1 MAIEKVIDVK
11 VDVAQAQK
19 NVEEL
24 NESFELQEKLVNDL
38 EKEIF
43 ELEKALQKT
52 SKTNLAGR
60 KKVNDAI
67 KESKFRLK
75 EEKQGLKDVTKDR
88 KKANEE
94 LKEATKNQKDYSGVI
109 GKLDSLTGGAISG
122 IKNMITAVG
131 GATKGFSALRVA
143 IISTGIGA
151 LVIGIM
157 SLIQAFKSSAA
168 GQSKFKKLMGAIG
181 VITGNLSDILANLG
195 EGIIEVFTNPVESIK
210 KLKDAIVQNI
220 TNRIEALIDTFGFL
234 GSAIKKV
241 FQGDFTGAMEDAKN
255 SASSFIDVQTGV
267 KDTLKKTTEAL
278 SDFIGEQERELKIA
292 GQIADQRAKAG
303 KIERQLL
310 IDRAN
315 ADRTRA
321 ELLEKAVDKEKFSAS
336 ERIAF
341 LKEAGRIEAEITDK
355 EIAVAKIRLKT
366 KQQENSLSKS
376 TKEDLKEEAQ
386 LQANLINLETS
397 KLKKQRRVTSQLVT
411 ARREE
416 QAELDAIAKSEE
428 ARIQKISDFRNNI
441 LKKDEELYATTE
453 EEKLQLQRERAEQDL
468 ENLIGTETEKR
479 EAKLALDEYYDE
491 LELQLENKI
500 LKQQEEES
508 AKAKEQETKDAEALK
523 DARIQYASET
533 LNNLGALAEEGS
545 ALAKGVAVAQATM
558 NTYQGITSAL
568 SATVPFPEPY
578 AQALRIANSIAI
590 GVMGLKNVQKIL
602 QTKPIEK
609 NAPSIERGG
618 AGGGAPA
625 PPSFN
630 LVEGTADNQIA
641 TSLNEQSQQPVKAFV
656 VTSDVTTGQELDRN
670 IIDNSSL

>member
-1 MAIEKVIDVK
+1 MAIEKVIDIK

-24 NESFELQEKLVNDL
+24 NESFELQDKLVNDL
-38 EKEIF
+38 EKEILQ
-43 ELEKALQKT
+43 LEKVLNKT

-67 KESKFRLK
+67 KNTKTRLK

-94 LKEATKNQKDYSGVI
+94 LKEATKNQKDYSGVV

-122 IKNMITAVG
+122 IKNMAKAVG
-131 GATKGFSALRVA
+131 GATKGFNLLKVA
-143 IISTGIGA
+143 IIGTGIGA

-157 SLIQAFKSSAA
+157 AVVQAFKSSEA
-168 GQSKFKKLMGAIG
+168 GQNKFKKLMGLIG
-181 VITGNLSDILANLG
+181 VVVGNLTDILANLG

-210 KLKDAIVQNI
+210 KLKDAIVENI
-220 TNRIEALIDTFGFL
+220 TNRITSLIDTFGFL

-241 FQGDFTGAMEDAKN
+241 FQRDFSGAMEDAKK
-255 SASSFIDVQTGV
+255 AGSSYIDTMTGV
-267 KDTLKKTTEAL
+267 KDTIDKSKDALTGFIDEQKK
-278 SDFIGEQERELKIA
+278 ELKIA
-292 GQIADQRAKAG
+292 GQIADQRAKAD

-341 LKEAGRIEAEITDK
+341 LEEAGRIEAEITDK
-355 EIAVAKIRLKT
+355 EIAVAKIRLQT
-366 KQQENSLSKS
+366 KQQENALSKS
-376 TKEDLKEEAQ
+376 TKEDLQEEAQ
-386 LQANLINLETS
+386 LKANLINLETS
-397 KLKKQRRVTSQLVT
+397 KLNKQKRVTTQLTT

-416 QAELDAIAKSEE
+416 QAELDADVKKEE
-428 ARIQKISDFRNNI
+428 DRIQKISDFRNNI

-500 LKQQEEES
+500 AGEK
-508 AKAKEQETKDAEALK
+508 KAEDDKDKEQEKQDAQDVQ
-523 DARIQYASET
+523 DAKIGIANAG
-533 LNNLGALAEEGS
+533 LNVLGAIAEEGS
-545 ALAKGVAVAQATM
+545 ALSKGVAVAQATM
-558 NTYQGITSAL
+558 NTYQGITAAL
-568 SATVPFPEPY
+568 SATSTVPDPLG
-578 AQALRIANSIAI
+578 QALKVANAI
-590 GVMGLKNVQKIL
+590 SVGVMGLMNVKKIL
-602 QTKPIEK
+602 ATKPVEK
-609 NAPSIERGG
+609 TAPNISLG

-630 LVEGTADNQIA
+630 LVEGSADNQIA
-641 TSLNEQSQQPVKAFV
+641 NSLNDQNQQPIKTFV
-656 VTSDVTTGQELDRN
+656 VTSDVTSGQEMDRN
-670 IIDNSSL
+670 IIENSSL

>member
-1 MAIEKVIDVK
+1 MAIEKIIDIK
-11 VDVAQAQK
+11 VDVAQAEK

-24 NESFELQEKLVNDL
+24 NKSFELQEKLVNDL

-43 ELEKALQKT
+43 EYEKILNKT

-94 LKEATKNQKDYSGVI
+94 LKEATKNQKDYSGVV

-122 IKNMITAVG
+122 IKNMIKAVS
-131 GATKGFSALRVA
+131 GATKGFNLLKVA
-143 IISTGIGA
+143 IIGTGIGA

-157 SLIQAFKSSAA
+157 AVVKAFKSSEE
-168 GQSKFKKLMGAIG
+168 GQNKFRKLMGLIG
-181 VITGNLSDILANLG
+181 VVVGNLGDMLSNLG
-195 EGIIEVFTNPVESIK
+195 EGIIEVFTNPKQALIDFKDLLVE
-210 KLKDAIVQNI
+210 NI
-220 TNRIEALIDTFGFL
+220 TNRFNAIIDTVGFL
-234 GSAIKKV
+234 GDAFKKV
-241 FQGDFTGAMEDAKN
+241 FEGDFGGAMDSAKK
-255 SASSFIDVQTGV
+255 AGSSYIDIFTGV
-267 KDTLKKTTEAL
+267 ENTLGKTTDAL
-278 SDFIGEQERELKIA
+278 SDFIDEQERELKIA
-292 GQIADQRAKAG
+292 GQIADQRAKAD

-341 LKEAGRIEAEITDK
+341 LEEAGRLEAEITDK
-355 EIAVAKIRLKT
+355 EIAVAKIRLQT
-366 KQQENSLSKS
+366 KQQENALSKS
-376 TKEDLKEEAQ
+376 TKEDLQEEAQ
-386 LQANLINLETS
+386 LKANLINLETS
-397 KLKKQRRVTSQLVT
+397 KLNKQKRVTTQLVT

-416 QAELDAIAKSEE
+416 QADKDADTKADKD
-428 ARIQKISDFRNNI
+428 RIQKISDFRNNV

-453 EEKLQLQRERAEQDL
+453 EEKLELQRERAEQDL

-500 LKQQEEES
+500 LKQQKEES
-508 AKAKEQETKDAEALK
+508 AKTKEKETKDAEALK

-533 LNNLGALAEEGS
+533 LGNLGALAEEGS

-609 NAPSIERGG
+609 QAPSIDRGG
-618 AGGGAPA
+618 GGGAPA

-630 LVEGTADNQIA
+630 LVEGSADNQIA
-641 TSLNEQSQQPVKAFV
+641 NSLNDQSKQPVKAFV
-656 VTSDVTTGQELDRN
+656 VTSDVTSGQEMDRN
-670 IIDNSSL
+670 IIENSSL

>member
-1 MAIEKVIDVK
+1 MAIEKVIDIK
-11 VDVAQAQK
+11 VDVAQAEK

-24 NESFELQEKLVNDL
+24 NKSFELQEKLVNDL

-43 ELEKALQKT
+43 EYEKILNKT

-94 LKEATKNQKDYSGVI
+94 LKEATKNQKDYSGVV

-122 IKNMITAVG
+122 IKNMAKAVG
-131 GATKGFSALRVA
+131 GATKGFNLLKVA
-143 IISTGIGA
+143 IIGTGIGA

-157 SLIQAFKSSAA
+157 AVVKAFKSSEA
-168 GQSKFKKLMGAIG
+168 GQNKFRKLMGLIG
-181 VITGNLSDILANLG
+181 VVVGNLTDILANLG

-210 KLKDAIVQNI
+210 KLKDAIVENI
-220 TNRIEALIDTFGFL
+220 TNRITSLIDTFGFL

-241 FQGDFTGAMEDAKN
+241 FQRDFSGAMEDAKK
-255 SASSFIDVQTGV
+255 AGSSYIDTMTGV
-267 KDTLKKTTEAL
+267 KDTIDKSKDALTGFIDEQKK
-278 SDFIGEQERELKIA
+278 ELKIA
-292 GQIADQRAKAG
+292 GQIADQRAKAD

-341 LKEAGRIEAEITDK
+341 LEEAGRLEAEITDK
-355 EIAVAKIRLKT
+355 EIAVAKIRLQT
-366 KQQENSLSKS
+366 KQQENALSKS
-376 TKEDLKEEAQ
+376 TKEDLQEEAQ
-386 LQANLINLETS
+386 LKANLINLETS
-397 KLKKQRRVTSQLVT
+397 KLNKQKRVTTQLTT

-416 QAELDAIAKSEE
+416 QAEKDAEAKKEE
-428 ARIQKISDFRNNI
+428 DRIQKISDFRNNV

-453 EEKLQLQRERAEQDL
+453 EEKLALQRERAEQDL

-491 LELQLENKI
+491 LELQLQNKI
-500 LKQQEEES
+500 AGEKTEQD
-508 AKAKEQETKDAEALK
+508 KKDKEQEKQDAQSVQ
-523 DARIQYASET
+523 DAKIGIANAG
-533 LNNLGALAEEGS
+533 LNVLGAIAEEGS
-545 ALAKGVAVAQATM
+545 ALSKGVAVAQATM
-558 NTYQGITSAL
+558 NTYQGITAAL
-568 SATVPFPEPY
+568 SATSTVPDPLG
-578 AQALRIANSIAI
+578 QALKVANAVSV
-590 GVMGLKNVQKIL
+590 GVMGLMNVKKIL
-602 QTKPIEK
+602 ATKPVEK
-609 NAPSIERGG
+609 TAPNISLG

-630 LVEGTADNQIA
+630 LVEGSADNQIA
-641 TSLNEQSQQPVKAFV
+641 NSLNDQNQQPVKAFV
-656 VTSDVTTGQELDRN
+656 VTSDVTSGQEMDRN
-670 IIDNSSL
+670 IIENSSL

>member
-1 MAIEKVIDVK
+1 MAIEKVIDIK
-11 VDVAQAQK
+11 VDVAQAEK

-24 NESFELQEKLVNDL
+24 NKSFELQEKLVNDL

-43 ELEKALQKT
+43 EYEKILNKT

-75 EEKQGLKDVTKDR
+75 EEKQGLKEVTKDR

-94 LKEATKNQKDYSGVI
+94 LKEATKNQKDYSGVV

-122 IKNMITAVG
+122 IKNMIKAVS
-131 GATKGFSALRVA
+131 GATKGFNLLKVA
-143 IISTGIGA
+143 IIGTGIGA

-157 SLIQAFKSSAA
+157 AVVQAFKSSEA
-168 GQSKFKKLMGAIG
+168 GQNKFKKLMGLIG
-181 VITGNLSDILANLG
+181 VVVGNLTDILANLG

-210 KLKDAIVQNI
+210 KLKDAIVENI

-255 SASSFIDVQTGV
+255 SASSFIDVHTGV
-267 KDTLKKTTEAL
+267 KNTIDKSKDALAGFIEEQKK
-278 SDFIGEQERELKIA
+278 ELKIA
-292 GQIADQRAKAG
+292 SQIADQRAKAD

-321 ELLEKAVDKEKFSAS
+321 ELLEKAVDKEKFSAK

-341 LKEAGRIEAEITDK
+341 LEEAGRIEAEITDK
-355 EIAVAKIRLKT
+355 EIAVAKIRLQT
-366 KQQENSLSKS
+366 KQQENALSKS
-376 TKEDLKEEAQ
+376 TKEDLQEEAQ
-386 LQANLINLETS
+386 LKADLINLETS
-397 KLKKQRRVTSQLVT
+397 KLNKQKRVTTQLTT

-416 QAELDAIAKSEE
+416 QADKDADVKKEE
-428 ARIQKISDFRNNI
+428 DRLQKISDFRNNI

-468 ENLIGTETEKR
+468 ENLIGTETEKE
-479 EAKLALDEYYDE
+479 EAKLALKEYYDE
-491 LELQLENKI
+491 LELQLENKT
-500 LKQQEEES
+500 LKKQEEES
-508 AKAKEQETKDAEALK
+508 KKTKEQETKDAESLK

-533 LNNLGALAEEGS
+533 LGNLGALAEEGS

-558 NTYQGITSAL
+558 NTYEGITSAL
-568 SATVPFPEPY
+568 SAKVPFPEPF
-578 AQALRIANSIAI
+578 AQALRVANSIAI

-609 NAPSIERGG
+609 QAPSIDRGG
-618 AGGGAPA
+618 GGGAPA

-630 LVEGTADNQIA
+630 LVEGSADNQIA
-641 TSLNEQSQQPVKAFV
+641 NSLNDQSQQPVKAFV
-656 VTSDVTTGQELDRN
+656 VTSDVTSGQEMDRN
-670 IIDNSSL
+670 IIENSSL

>member
-1 MAIEKVIDVK
+1 MAIEKVIDIK
-11 VDVAQAQK
+11 VDVAQAEK

-24 NESFELQEKLVNDL
+24 NKSFELQEKLVNDL

-43 ELEKALQKT
+43 EYEKILNKT

-94 LKEATKNQKDYSGVI
+94 LKEATKNQKDYSGVV

-122 IKNMITAVG
+122 IKNMIKAVS
-131 GATKGFSALRVA
+131 GATKGFNLLKVA
-143 IISTGIGA
+143 IIGTGIGA

-157 SLIQAFKSSAA
+157 AVVKAFKSSEA
-168 GQSKFKKLMGAIG
+168 GQNKFRKLMGLIG
-181 VITGNLSDILANLG
+181 VVVGNLTDILANLG

-210 KLKDAIVQNI
+210 KLKDAIVENI
-220 TNRIEALIDTFGFL
+220 TNRITSLIDTFGFL

-241 FQGDFTGAMEDAKN
+241 FQRDFSGAMEDAKK
-255 SASSFIDVQTGV
+255 AGSSYIDTMTGV
-267 KDTLKKTTEAL
+267 KDTIDKSKDALTGFIDEQKK
-278 SDFIGEQERELKIA
+278 ELKIA
-292 GQIADQRAKAG
+292 GQIADQRAKAD

-341 LKEAGRIEAEITDK
+341 LEEAGRLEAEITDK
-355 EIAVAKIRLKT
+355 EIAVAKIRLQT
-366 KQQENSLSKS
+366 KQQENALSKS
-376 TKEDLKEEAQ
+376 TKEDLQEEAQ
-386 LQANLINLETS
+386 LKANLINLETS
-397 KLKKQRRVTSQLVT
+397 KLNKQKRVTTQLTT

-416 QAELDAIAKSEE
+416 QAEKDAEAKKEE
-428 ARIQKISDFRNNI
+428 DRIQKISDFRNNV

-453 EEKLQLQRERAEQDL
+453 EEKLALQRERAEQDL

-491 LELQLENKI
+491 LELQLQNKI
-500 LKQQEEES
+500 AGEKTEQD
-508 AKAKEQETKDAEALK
+508 KKDKEQEKQDAQSVQ
-523 DARIQYASET
+523 DAKIGIANAG
-533 LNNLGALAEEGS
+533 LNVLGAIAEEGS
-545 ALAKGVAVAQATM
+545 ALSKGVAVAQATM
-558 NTYQGITSAL
+558 NTYQGITAAL
-568 SATVPFPEPY
+568 SATSTVPDPLG
-578 AQALRIANSIAI
+578 QALKVANAVSV
-590 GVMGLKNVQKIL
+590 GVMGLMNVKKIL
-602 QTKPIEK
+602 ATKPVEK
-609 NAPSIERGG
+609 TAPNISLG

-630 LVEGTADNQIA
+630 LVEGSADNQIA
-641 TSLNEQSQQPVKAFV
+641 NSLNDQNQQPVKAFV
-656 VTSDVTTGQELDRN
+656 VTSDVTSGQEMDRN
-670 IIDNSSL
+670 IIENSSL

>member
-1 MAIEKVIDVK
+1 MAIEKVIDIK
-11 VDVAQAQK
+11 VDVAQAEK

-24 NESFELQEKLVNDL
+24 NKSFELQEKLVNDL

-43 ELEKALQKT
+43 EYEKILNKT

-94 LKEATKNQKDYSGVI
+94 LKEATKNQKDYSGVV

-122 IKNMITAVG
+122 IKNMAKAVG
-131 GATKGFSALRVA
+131 GATKGFNLLKVA
-143 IISTGIGA
+143 IIGTGIGA

-157 SLIQAFKSSAA
+157 AVVKAFKSSEA
-168 GQSKFKKLMGAIG
+168 GQNKFRKLMGLIG
-181 VITGNLSDILANLG
+181 VVVGNLTDILANLG

-210 KLKDAIVQNI
+210 KLKDAIVENI
-220 TNRIEALIDTFGFL
+220 TNRITSLIDTFGFL

-241 FQGDFTGAMEDAKN
+241 FQRDFSGAMEDAKK
-255 SASSFIDVQTGV
+255 AGSSYIDTMTGV
-267 KDTLKKTTEAL
+267 KDTIDKSKDALTGFIDEQKK
-278 SDFIGEQERELKIA
+278 ELKIA
-292 GQIADQRAKAG
+292 GQIADQRAKAD

-341 LKEAGRIEAEITDK
+341 LEEAGRLEAEITDK
-355 EIAVAKIRLKT
+355 EIAVAKIRLQT
-366 KQQENSLSKS
+366 KQQENALSKS
-376 TKEDLKEEAQ
+376 TKEDLQEEAQ
-386 LQANLINLETS
+386 LKANLINLETS
-397 KLKKQRRVTSQLVT
+397 KLNKQKRVTTQLTT

-416 QAELDAIAKSEE
+416 QAEKDAEAKKEE
-428 ARIQKISDFRNNI
+428 DRIQKISDFRNNV

-453 EEKLQLQRERAEQDL
+453 EEKLELQRERAEQDL

-491 LELQLENKI
+491 LELQLQNKI
-500 LKQQEEES
+500 AGEKTEQD
-508 AKAKEQETKDAEALK
+508 KKDKEQEKQDAQSVQ
-523 DARIQYASET
+523 DAKIGIANAG
-533 LNNLGALAEEGS
+533 LNVLGAIAEEGS
-545 ALAKGVAVAQATM
+545 ALSKGVAVAQATM
-558 NTYQGITSAL
+558 NTYQGITAAL
-568 SATVPFPEPY
+568 SATSTVPDPLG
-578 AQALRIANSIAI
+578 QALKVANAVSV
-590 GVMGLKNVQKIL
+590 GVMGLMNVKKIL
-602 QTKPIEK
+602 ATKPVEK
-609 NAPSIERGG
+609 TAPNISLG

-630 LVEGTADNQIA
+630 LVEGSADNQIA
-641 TSLNEQSQQPVKAFV
+641 NSLNDQNQQPVKAFV
-656 VTSDVTTGQELDRN
+656 VTSDVTSGQEMDRN
-670 IIDNSSL
+670 IIENSSL

>member
-1 MAIEKVIDVK
+1 MAIEKVIDIK
-11 VDVAQAQK
+11 VDVAQAEK

-24 NESFELQEKLVNDL
+24 NKSFELQEKLVNDL

-43 ELEKALQKT
+43 EYEKILNKT

-94 LKEATKNQKDYSGVI
+94 LKEATKNQKDYSGVV

-122 IKNMITAVG
+122 IKNMIKAVS
-131 GATKGFSALRVA
+131 GATKGFNLLKVA
-143 IISTGIGA
+143 IIGTGIGA

-157 SLIQAFKSSAA
+157 AVVKAFKSSEE
-168 GQSKFKKLMGAIG
+168 GQNKFRKLMGLIG
-181 VITGNLSDILANLG
+181 VVVGNLGDMLSNLG
-195 EGIIEVFTNPVESIK
+195 EGIIEVFTNPKQALIDFKDLLVE
-210 KLKDAIVQNI
+210 NI
-220 TNRIEALIDTFGFL
+220 TNRFNAIIDTVGFL
-234 GSAIKKV
+234 GDAFKKV
-241 FQGDFTGAMEDAKN
+241 FEGDFGGAMDSAKK
-255 SASSFIDVQTGV
+255 AGSSYIDIFTGV
-267 KDTLKKTTEAL
+267 ENTLGKTTDAL
-278 SDFIGEQERELKIA
+278 SDFIDEQERELKIA
-292 GQIADQRAKAG
+292 GQIADQRAKAD

-341 LKEAGRIEAEITDK
+341 LEEAGRIEAEITDK
-355 EIAVAKIRLKT
+355 EIAVAKIRLQT
-366 KQQENSLSKS
+366 KQQENALSKS
-376 TKEDLKEEAQ
+376 TKEDLQEEAQ
-386 LQANLINLETS
+386 LKANLINLETS
-397 KLKKQRRVTSQLVT
+397 KLNKQKRVTTQLTT

-416 QAELDAIAKSEE
+416 QADKDADVKKEE
-428 ARIQKISDFRNNI
+428 DRLQKISDFRNNV

-491 LELQLENKI
+491 LELQLQNKI
-500 LKQQEEES
+500 AGEKTEQD
-508 AKAKEQETKDAEALK
+508 KKDKEQEKQDAQSVQ
-523 DARIQYASET
+523 DAKIGIANAG
-533 LNNLGALAEEGS
+533 LNVLGAIAEEGS
-545 ALAKGVAVAQATM
+545 ALSKGVAVAQATM
-558 NTYQGITSAL
+558 NTYQGITAAL
-568 SATVPFPEPY
+568 SATSTVPDPLG
-578 AQALRIANSIAI
+578 QALKVANAVSV
-590 GVMGLKNVQKIL
+590 GVMGLMNVKKIL
-602 QTKPIEK
+602 ATKPVEK
-609 NAPSIERGG
+609 TAPNISLG

-630 LVEGTADNQIA
+630 LVEGSADNQIA
-641 TSLNEQSQQPVKAFV
+641 NSLNDQNQQPVKAFV
-656 VTSDVTTGQELDRN
+656 VTSDVTSGQEMDRN
-670 IIDNSSL
+670 IIENSSL

>member
-1 MAIEKVIDVK
+1 MAIEKVIDIK
-11 VDVAQAQK
+11 VDVAQAEK

-24 NESFELQEKLVNDL
+24 NKSFELQEKLVNDL

-43 ELEKALQKT
+43 EYEKILNKT

-94 LKEATKNQKDYSGVI
+94 LKEATKNQKDYSGVV

-122 IKNMITAVG
+122 IKNMIKAVS
-131 GATKGFSALRVA
+131 GATKGFNLLKVA
-143 IISTGIGA
+143 IIGTGIGA

-157 SLIQAFKSSAA
+157 AVVKAFKSSEE
-168 GQSKFKKLMGAIG
+168 GQNKFRKLMGLIG
-181 VITGNLSDILANLG
+181 VVVGNLGDMLSNLG
-195 EGIIEVFTNPVESIK
+195 EGIIEVFTNPKQALIDFKDLLVE
-210 KLKDAIVQNI
+210 NI
-220 TNRIEALIDTFGFL
+220 TNRFNAIIDTVGFL
-234 GSAIKKV
+234 GDAFKKV
-241 FQGDFTGAMEDAKN
+241 FEGDFGGAMDSAKK
-255 SASSFIDVQTGV
+255 AGSSYIDIFTGV
-267 KDTLKKTTEAL
+267 ENTLGKTTDAL
-278 SDFIGEQERELKIA
+278 SDFIDEQERELKVA
-292 GQIADQRAKAG
+292 GQIADQRAKAD

-341 LKEAGRIEAEITDK
+341 LEEAGRIEAEITDK
-355 EIAVAKIRLKT
+355 EIAVAKIRLQT
-366 KQQENSLSKS
+366 KQQENALSKS
-376 TKEDLKEEAQ
+376 TKEDLQEEAQ
-386 LQANLINLETS
+386 LKANLINLETS
-397 KLKKQRRVTSQLVT
+397 KLNKQKRVTTQLTT

-416 QAELDAIAKSEE
+416 QADKDADVKKEE
-428 ARIQKISDFRNNI
+428 DRLQKISDFRNNV

-491 LELQLENKI
+491 LELQLQNKI
-500 LKQQEEES
+500 AGEKTEQD
-508 AKAKEQETKDAEALK
+508 KKDKEQEKQDAQSVQ
-523 DARIQYASET
+523 DAKIGIANAG
-533 LNNLGALAEEGS
+533 LNVLGAIAEEGS
-545 ALAKGVAVAQATM
+545 ALSKGVAVAQATM

-609 NAPSIERGG
+609 QAPSIDRGG
-618 AGGGAPA
+618 GGGAPA

-630 LVEGTADNQIA
+630 LVEGSADNQIA
-641 TSLNEQSQQPVKAFV
+641 NSLNDQNQQPVKAFV
-656 VTSDVTTGQELDRN
+656 VTSDVTSGQEMDRN
-670 IIDNSSL
+670 IIENSSL

>member
-1 MAIEKVIDVK
+1 MAIEKVIDIK
-11 VDVAQAQK
+11 VDVAQAEK

-24 NESFELQEKLVNDL
+24 NKSFELQEKLVNNL

-43 ELEKALQKT
+43 EYEKILNKT

-94 LKEATKNQKDYSGVI
+94 LKEATKNQKDYSGVV

-122 IKNMITAVG
+122 IKNMIKAVS
-131 GATKGFSALRVA
+131 GATKGFNALKIA
-143 IISTGIGA
+143 IIGTGIGA

-157 SLIQAFKSSAA
+157 AVVNAFKSSEE
-168 GQSKFKKLMGAIG
+168 GQNKFRKLMGLIG
-181 VITGNLSDILANLG
+181 VVVGNLGDMLSNLG
-195 EGIIEVFTNPVESIK
+195 EGIIEVFTNPKQALIDFKDLLVE
-210 KLKDAIVQNI
+210 NI
-220 TNRIEALIDTFGFL
+220 TNRFNAIIDTVGFL
-234 GSAIKKV
+234 GDAFKKV
-241 FQGDFTGAMEDAKN
+241 FEGDFGGAMDSAKK
-255 SASSFIDVQTGV
+255 AGSSYIDIFTGV
-267 KDTLKKTTEAL
+267 ENTLGKTTDAL
-278 SDFIGEQERELKIA
+278 SDFIDEQERELKVA
-292 GQIADQRAKAG
+292 GQIADQRAKAD

-341 LKEAGRIEAEITDK
+341 LEEAGRLEAEITDK
-355 EIAVAKIRLKT
+355 EIAVAKIRLQT
-366 KQQENSLSKS
+366 KQQENALSKS
-376 TKEDLKEEAQ
+376 TKEDLQEEAQ
-386 LQANLINLETS
+386 LKANLINLETS
-397 KLKKQRRVTSQLVT
+397 KLNKQKRVTTQLIT
-411 ARREE
+411 ARKEE
-416 QAELDAIAKSEE
+416 QADKDADVKKEE
-428 ARIQKISDFRNNI
+428 DRIQKISDFRNNI

-500 LKQQEEES
+500 LKQQKEES
-508 AKAKEQETKDAEALK
+508 AKTKEQETKDAEALK

-533 LNNLGALAEEGS
+533 LGNLGALAEEGS

-609 NAPSIERGG
+609 QAPSIDRGG
-618 AGGGAPA
+618 GGGAPA

-630 LVEGTADNQIA
+630 LVEGSADNQIA
-641 TSLNEQSQQPVKAFV
+641 NSLNDQSKQPVKAFV
-656 VTSDVTTGQELDRN
+656 VTSDVTSGQEMDRN
-670 IIDNSSL
+670 IIENSSL

>member
-1 MAIEKVIDVK
+1 MAIEKVIDIK
-11 VDVAQAQK
+11 VDVAQAEK

-24 NESFELQEKLVNDL
+24 NKSFELQEKLVNDL

-43 ELEKALQKT
+43 EYEKILNKT

-94 LKEATKNQKDYSGVI
+94 LKEATKNQKDYSGVV

-122 IKNMITAVG
+122 IKNMIKAVS
-131 GATKGFSALRVA
+131 GATKGFNLLKVA
-143 IISTGIGA
+143 IIGTGIGA

-157 SLIQAFKSSAA
+157 AVVQAFKSSEA
-168 GQSKFKKLMGAIG
+168 GQNKFRKLMGLIG
-181 VITGNLSDILANLG
+181 VVVGNLTDILANLG

-210 KLKDAIVQNI
+210 KLKDAIVENI
-220 TNRIEALIDTFGFL
+220 TNRITSLIDTFGFL

-241 FQGDFTGAMEDAKN
+241 FQRDFSGAMEDAKK
-255 SASSFIDVQTGV
+255 AGSSYIDTMTGV
-267 KDTLKKTTEAL
+267 KDTIDKSKDALTGFIDEQKK
-278 SDFIGEQERELKIA
+278 ELKIA
-292 GQIADQRAKAG
+292 GQIADQRAKAD

-341 LKEAGRIEAEITDK
+341 LEEAGRLEAEITDK
-355 EIAVAKIRLKT
+355 EIAVAKIRLQT
-366 KQQENSLSKS
+366 KQQENALSKS
-376 TKEDLKEEAQ
+376 TKEDLQEEAQ
-386 LQANLINLETS
+386 LKANLINLETS
-397 KLKKQRRVTSQLVT
+397 KLNKQKRVTTQLTT

-416 QAELDAIAKSEE
+416 QAEKDAEAKKEE
-428 ARIQKISDFRNNI
+428 DRIQKISDFRNNV

-453 EEKLQLQRERAEQDL
+453 EEKLELQRERAEQDL

-500 LKQQEEES
+500 LKQQKEES
-508 AKAKEQETKDAEALK
+508 AKTKEQETKDAEALK

-533 LNNLGALAEEGS
+533 LGNLGALAEEGS

-609 NAPSIERGG
+609 QAPSIDRGG
-618 AGGGAPA
+618 GGGAPA

-630 LVEGTADNQIA
+630 LVEGSADNQIA
-641 TSLNEQSQQPVKAFV
+641 NSLNDQSKQPVKAFV
-656 VTSDVTTGQELDRN
+656 VTSDVTSGQEMDRN
-670 IIDNSSL
+670 IIENSSL

>member
-1 MAIEKVIDVK
+1 MAIEKVIDIK
-11 VDVAQAQK
+11 VDVAQAEK

-24 NESFELQEKLVNDL
+24 NKSFELQEKLVNDL

-43 ELEKALQKT
+43 EYEKILNKT

-75 EEKQGLKDVTKDR
+75 EEKQGLKEVTKDR

-94 LKEATKNQKDYSGVI
+94 LKEATKNQKDYSGVV

-122 IKNMITAVG
+122 IKNMIKAVG
-131 GATKGFSALRVA
+131 GATKGFNLLKVA
-143 IISTGIGA
+143 IIGTGIGA

-157 SLIQAFKSSAA
+157 AVVKAFKSSEE
-168 GQSKFKKLMGAIG
+168 GQNKFRKLMGLIG
-181 VITGNLSDILANLG
+181 VVVGNLGDMLSNLG
-195 EGIIEVFTNPVESIK
+195 EGIIEVFTNPKQALIDFKDLLVE
-210 KLKDAIVQNI
+210 NI
-220 TNRIEALIDTFGFL
+220 TNRFNAIIDTVGFL
-234 GSAIKKV
+234 GEAFKKV
-241 FQGDFTGAMEDAKN
+241 FEGDFGGAMDSAKK
-255 SASSFIDVQTGV
+255 AGSSYIDIFTGV
-267 KDTLKKTTEAL
+267 ENTLGKTTDAL
-278 SDFIGEQERELKIA
+278 SDFIDEQERELKIA
-292 GQIADQRAKAG
+292 GQIADQRAKAD

-341 LKEAGRIEAEITDK
+341 LEEAGRIEAEITDK
-355 EIAVAKIRLKT
+355 EIAVAKIRLQT
-366 KQQENSLSKS
+366 KQQENALSKS
-376 TKEDLKEEAQ
+376 TKEDLEEEAQ

-397 KLKKQRRVTSQLVT
+397 KLNKQKRVTTQLTT

-416 QAELDAIAKSEE
+416 QAEKDAEAKKDED
-428 ARIQKISDFRNNI
+428 RIQKISDFRNNI
-441 LKKDEELYATTE
+441 LKKDEELFATTE

-491 LELQLENKI
+491 LELQLQNKI
-500 LKQQEEES
+500 AGEKTEQD
-508 AKAKEQETKDAEALK
+508 KKDKEQEKQDAQSVQ
-523 DARIQYASET
+523 DAKIGIANAG
-533 LNNLGALAEEGS
+533 LNVLGAIAEEGS
-545 ALAKGVAVAQATM
+545 ALSKGVAVAQATM
-558 NTYQGITSAL
+558 NTYQGITAAL
-568 SATVPFPEPY
+568 SATSTVPDPLG
-578 AQALRIANSIAI
+578 QALKVANAVSV
-590 GVMGLKNVQKIL
+590 GVMGLMNVKKIL
-602 QTKPIEK
+602 ATKPVEK
-609 NAPSIERGG
+609 TAPNISLG

-630 LVEGTADNQIA
+630 LVEGSADNQIA
-641 TSLNEQSQQPVKAFV
+641 NSLNDQNQQPVKAFV
-656 VTSDVTTGQELDRN
+656 VTSDVTSGQEMDRN
-670 IIDNSSL
+670 IIENSSL

>member
-1 MAIEKVIDVK
+1 MAIEKVIDIK
-11 VDVAQAQK
+11 VDVAQAEK

-24 NESFELQEKLVNDL
+24 NKSFELQEKLVNDL

-43 ELEKALQKT
+43 EYEKILNKT

-94 LKEATKNQKDYSGVI
+94 LKEATKNQKDYSGVV

-122 IKNMITAVG
+122 IKNMIKAVG
-131 GATKGFSALRVA
+131 GATKGFNALKIA
-143 IISTGIGA
+143 IIGTGIGA

-157 SLIQAFKSSAA
+157 AVVQAFKSSEA
-168 GQSKFKKLMGAIG
+168 GQNKFRKLMGLIG
-181 VITGNLSDILANLG
+181 VVVGNLTDILANLG

-241 FQGDFTGAMEDAKN
+241 FQRDFAGAMEDAKK
-255 SASSFIDVQTGV
+255 AGSSYIDTMTGV
-267 KDTLKKTTEAL
+267 KDTIDKSKDALTGFIDEQKK
-278 SDFIGEQERELKIA
+278 ELKIA
-292 GQIADQRAKAG
+292 GQIADQRAKAD

-341 LKEAGRIEAEITDK
+341 LEEAGRLEAEITDK
-355 EIAVAKIRLKT
+355 EIAVAKIRLQT
-366 KQQENSLSKS
+366 KQQENALSKS
-376 TKEDLKEEAQ
+376 TKEDLQEEAQ
-386 LQANLINLETS
+386 LKANLINLETS
-397 KLKKQRRVTSQLVT
+397 KLNKQKRVTTQLVT

-416 QAELDAIAKSEE
+416 QAELDADVKKEE
-428 ARIQKISDFRNNI
+428 DRIQKISDFRNNV

-479 EAKLALDEYYDE
+479 EAKIALDEYYDE
-491 LELQLENKI
+491 LELQLQNKI

-508 AKAKEQETKDAEALK
+508 TKTKEQETKDAEALK

-533 LNNLGALAEEGS
+533 LGNLGALAEEGS

-609 NAPSIERGG
+609 QAPSIDRGG
-618 AGGGAPA
+618 GGGAPA

-630 LVEGTADNQIA
+630 LVEGSADNQIA
-641 TSLNEQSQQPVKAFV
+641 NSLNDQSKQPVKAFV
-656 VTSDVTTGQELDRN
+656 VTSDVTSGQEMDRN
-670 IIDNSSL
+670 IIENSSL

>member
-24 NESFELQEKLVNDL
+24 NESFKLQDKLVNDL
-38 EKEIF
+38 EKEIL
-43 ELEKALQKT
+43 ELEKVLNKT

-67 KESKFRLK
+67 KESKTRLK

-94 LKEATKNQKDYSGVI
+94 LKEATKNQKDYSGVV

-122 IKNMITAVG
+122 IKNMAKAVG
-131 GATKGFSALRVA
+131 GATKGFNLLKVA
-143 IISTGIGA
+143 IIGTGIGA

-157 SLIQAFKSSAA
+157 AVVKAFKSSEE
-168 GQSKFKKLMGAIG
+168 GQNKFRKLMGLIG
-181 VITGNLSDILANLG
+181 VVVGNLGDMLSNLG
-195 EGIIEVFTNPVESIK
+195 EGIIEVFTNPKQALIDFKDLLVE
-210 KLKDAIVQNI
+210 NI
-220 TNRIEALIDTFGFL
+220 TNRFNAIIDTVGFL
-234 GSAIKKV
+234 GDAFKKV
-241 FQGDFTGAMEDAKN
+241 FEGDFGGAMDSAKK
-255 SASSFIDVQTGV
+255 AGSSYIDIFTGV
-267 KDTLKKTTEAL
+267 ENTLGKTTEAL
-278 SDFIGEQERELKIA
+278 SDFIDEQERELKIA
-292 GQIADQRAKAG
+292 GQIADQRAKAD

-341 LKEAGRIEAEITDK
+341 LEEAGRLEAEITDK
-355 EIAVAKIRLKT
+355 EIAVAKIRLQT
-366 KQQENSLSKS
+366 KQQENALSKS
-376 TKEDLKEEAQ
+376 TKEDLQEEAQ
-386 LQANLINLETS
+386 LKANLINLETS
-397 KLKKQRRVTSQLVT
+397 KLNKQKRVTTQLVT

-416 QAELDAIAKSEE
+416 QAELDANAKSEE
-428 ARIQKISDFRNNI
+428 ARIQKISDFRNNV

-479 EAKLALDEYYDE
+479 EAKLTLDEYYDE

-500 LKQQEEES
+500 AGEK
-508 AKAKEQETKDAEALK
+508 KAEDDKNKEQEEQDAKDVT
-523 DARIQYASET
+523 DAKIGIANAG
-533 LNNLGALAEEGS
+533 LNVLGAIAEEGS
-545 ALAKGVAVAQATM
+545 ALSKGVAVAQATM
-558 NTYQGITSAL
+558 NTYQGITAAL
-568 SATVPFPEPY
+568 STVSTVPDPLG
-578 AQALRIANSIAI
+578 QALKVANAI
-590 GVMGLKNVQKIL
+590 SVGVMGLMNVKKIL
-602 QTKPIEK
+602 ATKPVEK
-609 NAPSIERGG
+609 TAPNISLG

-625 PPSFN
+625 VPSFN
-630 LVEGTADNQIA
+630 LVEGSADNQIA
-641 TSLNEQSQQPVKAFV
+641 NSLNDQNQQPIKAYV
-656 VTSDVTTGQELDRN
+656 VTSDVTSGQEMDRN
-670 IIDNSSL
+670 IIENSSL

>member
-1 MAIEKVIDVK
+1 MAIEKVIDIK
-11 VDVAQAQK
+11 VDVAQAEK

-24 NESFELQEKLVNDL
+24 NKSFELQEKLVNDL

-43 ELEKALQKT
+43 EYEKILNKT

-94 LKEATKNQKDYSGVI
+94 LKEATKNQKDYSGVV

-122 IKNMITAVG
+122 IKNMIKAVS
-131 GATKGFSALRVA
+131 GATKGFNLLKVA
-143 IISTGIGA
+143 IIGTGIGA

-157 SLIQAFKSSAA
+157 AVVKAFKSSEE
-168 GQSKFKKLMGAIG
+168 GQNKFRKLMGLIG
-181 VITGNLSDILANLG
+181 VVVGNLGDMLSNLG
-195 EGIIEVFTNPVESIK
+195 EGIIEVFTNPKQALIDFKDLLVE
-210 KLKDAIVQNI
+210 NI
-220 TNRIEALIDTFGFL
+220 TNRFNAIIDTVGFL
-234 GSAIKKV
+234 GDAFKKV
-241 FQGDFTGAMEDAKN
+241 FEGDFGGAMDSAKK
-255 SASSFIDVQTGV
+255 AGSSYIDIFTGV
-267 KDTLKKTTEAL
+267 ENTLGKTTDAL
-278 SDFIGEQERELKIA
+278 SDFIDEQERELKVA
-292 GQIADQRAKAG
+292 GQIADQRAKAD

-341 LKEAGRIEAEITDK
+341 LEEAGRIEAEITDK
-355 EIAVAKIRLKT
+355 EIAVAKIRLQT
-366 KQQENSLSKS
+366 KQQENALSKS
-376 TKEDLKEEAQ
+376 TKEDLQEEAQ
-386 LQANLINLETS
+386 LKANLINLETS
-397 KLKKQRRVTSQLVT
+397 KLNKQKRVTTQLTT

-416 QAELDAIAKSEE
+416 QADKDADVKKEE
-428 ARIQKISDFRNNI
+428 DRLQKISDFRNNV

-479 EAKLALDEYYDE
+479 EAKIALDEYYDE
-491 LELQLENKI
+491 LELQLQNKI

-508 AKAKEQETKDAEALK
+508 TKTKEQETKDAEALK

-533 LNNLGALAEEGS
+533 LGNLGALAEEGS

-609 NAPSIERGG
+609 QAPSIDRGG
-618 AGGGAPA
+618 GGGAPA

-630 LVEGTADNQIA
+630 LVEGSADNQIA
-641 TSLNEQSQQPVKAFV
+641 NSLNDQSQQPVKAFV
-656 VTSDVTTGQELDRN
+656 VTSDVTSGQEMDRN
-670 IIDNSSL
+670 IIENSSL

>member
-1 MAIEKVIDVK
+1 MAIEKVIDIK
-11 VDVAQAQK
+11 VDVAQAEK

-24 NESFELQEKLVNDL
+24 NKSFELQEKLVNDL

-43 ELEKALQKT
+43 EYEKILNKT

-75 EEKQGLKDVTKDR
+75 EEKQGLKEVTKDR

-94 LKEATKNQKDYSGVI
+94 LKEATKNQKDYSGVV

-122 IKNMITAVG
+122 IKNMIKAVS
-131 GATKGFSALRVA
+131 GATKGFNLLKVA
-143 IISTGIGA
+143 IIGTGIGA

-157 SLIQAFKSSAA
+157 AVVQAFKSSEA
-168 GQSKFKKLMGAIG
+168 GQNKFKKLMGLIG
-181 VITGNLSDILANLG
+181 VVVGNLTDILANLG

-210 KLKDAIVQNI
+210 KLKDAIVENI

-255 SASSFIDVQTGV
+255 SASSFIDVHTGV
-267 KDTLKKTTEAL
+267 KNTIDKSKDALAGFIEEQKK
-278 SDFIGEQERELKIA
+278 ELKIA
-292 GQIADQRAKAG
+292 SQIADQRAKAD

-321 ELLEKAVDKEKFSAS
+321 ELLEKAVDKEKFSAK

-341 LKEAGRIEAEITDK
+341 LEEAGRIEAEITDK
-355 EIAVAKIRLKT
+355 EIAVAKIRLQT
-366 KQQENSLSKS
+366 KQQENALSKS
-376 TKEDLKEEAQ
+376 TKEDLQEEAQ
-386 LQANLINLETS
+386 LKADLINLETS
-397 KLKKQRRVTSQLVT
+397 KLNKQKRVTTQLTT

-416 QAELDAIAKSEE
+416 QADKDADVKKEE
-428 ARIQKISDFRNNI
+428 DRLQKISDFRNNI

-468 ENLIGTETEKR
+468 ENLIGTETEKE
-479 EAKLALDEYYDE
+479 EAKLALKEYYDE

-500 LKQQEEES
+500 LNKQKEES
-508 AKAKEQETKDAEALK
+508 KKTKEQETKDAESLK

-533 LNNLGALAEEGS
+533 LGNLGALAEEGS

-558 NTYQGITSAL
+558 NTYEGITSAL
-568 SATVPFPEPY
+568 SAKVPFPEPF
-578 AQALRIANSIAI
+578 AQALRVANSIAI

-609 NAPSIERGG
+609 QAPSIDRGG
-618 AGGGAPA
+618 GGGAPA

-630 LVEGTADNQIA
+630 LVEGSADNQIA
-641 TSLNEQSQQPVKAFV
+641 NSLNDQSQQPVKAFV
-656 VTSDVTTGQELDRN
+656 VTSDVTSGQEMDRN
-670 IIDNSSL
+670 IIENSSL

>member
-1 MAIEKVIDVK
+1 MAIEKVIDIK
-11 VDVAQAQK
+11 VDVAQAEK

-24 NESFELQEKLVNDL
+24 NKSFELQEKLVNDL

-43 ELEKALQKT
+43 EYEKILNKT

-94 LKEATKNQKDYSGVI
+94 LKEATKNQKDYSGVV

-122 IKNMITAVG
+122 IKNMIKAVS
-131 GATKGFSALRVA
+131 GATKGFNLLKVA
-143 IISTGIGA
+143 IIGTGIGA

-157 SLIQAFKSSAA
+157 AVVKAFKSSEA
-168 GQSKFKKLMGAIG
+168 GQNKFRKLMGLIG
-181 VITGNLSDILANLG
+181 VVVGNLTDILANLG

-210 KLKDAIVQNI
+210 KLKDAIVENI
-220 TNRIEALIDTFGFL
+220 TNRITSLIDTFGFL

-241 FQGDFTGAMEDAKN
+241 FQRDFSGAMEDAKK
-255 SASSFIDVQTGV
+255 AGSSYIDTMTGV
-267 KDTLKKTTEAL
+267 KDTIDKSKDALTGFIDEQKK
-278 SDFIGEQERELKIA
+278 ELKIA
-292 GQIADQRAKAG
+292 GQIADQRAKAD

-341 LKEAGRIEAEITDK
+341 LEEAGRLEAEITDK
-355 EIAVAKIRLKT
+355 EIAVAKIRLQT
-366 KQQENSLSKS
+366 KQQENALSKS
-376 TKEDLKEEAQ
+376 TKEDLQEEAQ
-386 LQANLINLETS
+386 LKANLINLETS
-397 KLKKQRRVTSQLVT
+397 KLNKQKRVTTQLTT

-416 QAELDAIAKSEE
+416 QAEKDAEAKKEE
-428 ARIQKISDFRNNI
+428 DRIQKISDFRNNV

-453 EEKLQLQRERAEQDL
+453 EEKLELQRERAEQDL

-491 LELQLENKI
+491 LELQLQNKI
-500 LKQQEEES
+500 AGEKTEQD
-508 AKAKEQETKDAEALK
+508 KKDKEQEKQDAQSVQ
-523 DARIQYASET
+523 DAKIGIANAG
-533 LNNLGALAEEGS
+533 LNVLGAIAEEGS
-545 ALAKGVAVAQATM
+545 ALSKGVAVAQATM
-558 NTYQGITSAL
+558 NTYQGITAAL
-568 SATVPFPEPY
+568 SAVSTVPDPLG
-578 AQALRIANSIAI
+578 QALKVANAI
-590 GVMGLKNVQKIL
+590 SVGVMGLMNVKKIL
-602 QTKPIEK
+602 ATKPVEK
-609 NAPSIERGG
+609 TAPNISLG

-630 LVEGTADNQIA
+630 LVEGSADNQIA
-641 TSLNEQSQQPVKAFV
+641 NSLNDQNQQPVKAFV
-656 VTSDVTTGQELDRN
+656 VTSDVTSGQEMDRN
-670 IIDNSSL
+670 IIENSSL

>member
-11 VDVAQAQK
+11 VDVTQAKK

-24 NESFELQEKLVNDL
+24 NESFELQDKLVNDL
-38 EKEIF
+38 EKEIL
-43 ELEKALQKT
+43 ELERVLNKT

-67 KESKFRLK
+67 KNTKTRLK
-75 EEKQGLKDVTKDR
+75 EEKQGLKDVTRDR

-94 LKEATKNQKDYSGVI
+94 LKEATKNQKDYSGVV

-122 IKNMITAVG
+122 IKNMIKAVG

-143 IISTGIGA
+143 IIGTGIGA

-157 SLIQAFKSSAA
+157 AVIKAFKSSEA
-168 GQSKFKKLMGAIG
+168 GQNKFIKLMGLIG
-181 VITGNLSDILANLG
+181 VVVGNLGDMLSNLG
-195 EGIIEVFTNPVESIK
+195 ETIIEVFTNPVESIK

-241 FQGDFTGAMEDAKN
+241 FQGDFTGAMEDAKK

-278 SDFIGEQERELKIA
+278 SDFIDEQERELKIA
-292 GQIADQRAKAG
+292 GQIADQRAKAD

-341 LKEAGRIEAEITDK
+341 LEEAGRLEAEITDK

-366 KQQENSLSKS
+366 KQQENALSKS
-376 TKEDLKEEAQ
+376 TKEDLQEEAQ

-397 KLKKQRRVTSQLVT
+397 KLNKQKRVTTQLVT

-416 QAELDAIAKSEE
+416 QAELDANAKSEE

-441 LKKDEELYATTE
+441 LKKDEDLYATTE

-508 AKAKEQETKDAEALK
+508 AKTKEQETKDAEALK

-533 LNNLGALAEEGS
+533 LGNLGALAEEGS

-609 NAPSIERGG
+609 NAPSIDRGG
-618 AGGGAPA
+618 GGGAPA

-641 TSLNEQSQQPVKAFV
+641 NSLNEQSQQPVKAFV

>member
-1 MAIEKVIDVK
+1 MAIEKVIDIK

-24 NESFELQEKLVNDL
+24 NESFELQDKLVNDL
-38 EKEIF
+38 EKEILQ
-43 ELEKALQKT
+43 LEKVLNKT

-67 KESKFRLK
+67 KNTKTRLK

-94 LKEATKNQKDYSGVI
+94 LKEATKNQKDYSGVV

-122 IKNMITAVG
+122 IKNMAKAVG
-131 GATKGFSALRVA
+131 GATKGFNLLKVA
-143 IISTGIGA
+143 IIGTGIGA

-157 SLIQAFKSSAA
+157 AVVQAFKSSEA
-168 GQSKFKKLMGAIG
+168 GQNKFKKLMGLIG
-181 VITGNLSDILANLG
+181 VVVGNLTDILANLG

-210 KLKDAIVQNI
+210 KLKDAIVENI
-220 TNRIEALIDTFGFL
+220 TNRITSLIDTFGFL

-241 FQGDFTGAMEDAKN
+241 FQRDFSGAMEDAKK
-255 SASSFIDVQTGV
+255 AGSSYIDTMTGV
-267 KDTLKKTTEAL
+267 KDTIDKSKDALTGFIDEQKK
-278 SDFIGEQERELKIA
+278 ELKIA
-292 GQIADQRAKAG
+292 GQIADQRAKAD

-341 LKEAGRIEAEITDK
+341 LEEAGRIEAEITDK
-355 EIAVAKIRLKT
+355 EIAVAKIRLQT
-366 KQQENSLSKS
+366 KQQENALSKS
-376 TKEDLKEEAQ
+376 TKEDLQEEAQ
-386 LQANLINLETS
+386 LKANLINLETS
-397 KLKKQRRVTSQLVT
+397 KLNKQKRVTTQLTT

-416 QAELDAIAKSEE
+416 QADKDADVKKEE
-428 ARIQKISDFRNNI
+428 DRIQKISDFRNNI

-468 ENLIGTETEKR
+468 ENLIGTETEKE
-479 EAKLALDEYYDE
+479 EAKLALKEYYDE

-500 LKQQEEES
+500 AGEK
-508 AKAKEQETKDAEALK
+508 KAEDDKDKEQEKQDAQDVQ
-523 DARIQYASET
+523 DAKIGIANAG
-533 LNNLGALAEEGS
+533 LNVLGAIAEEGS
-545 ALAKGVAVAQATM
+545 ALSKGVAVAQATM
-558 NTYQGITSAL
+558 NTYQGITAAL
-568 SATVPFPEPY
+568 SATSTVPDPLG
-578 AQALRIANSIAI
+578 QALKVANAI
-590 GVMGLKNVQKIL
+590 SVGVMGLMNVKKIL
-602 QTKPIEK
+602 ATKPVEK
-609 NAPSIERGG
+609 TAPNISLG

-630 LVEGTADNQIA
+630 LVEGSADNQIA
-641 TSLNEQSQQPVKAFV
+641 NSLNDQNQQPIKTFV
-656 VTSDVTTGQELDRN
+656 VTSDVTSGQEMDRN
-670 IIDNSSL
+670 IIENSSL

>member
-1 MAIEKVIDVK
+1 MAIEKVIDIK
-11 VDVAQAQK
+11 VDVSQAEK

-24 NESFELQEKLVNDL
+24 NKSFELQEKLVNDL
-38 EKEIF
+38 EKEILQ
-43 ELEKALQKT
+43 LEKVLNKT

-67 KESKFRLK
+67 KNTKTRLK

-94 LKEATKNQKDYSGVI
+94 LKEATKNQKDYSGVV

-122 IKNMITAVG
+122 IKNMIKAVS
-131 GATKGFSALRVA
+131 GATKGFNLLKVA
-143 IISTGIGA
+143 IIGTGIGA

-157 SLIQAFKSSAA
+157 AVVQAFKSSEA
-168 GQSKFKKLMGAIG
+168 GQNKFRKLMGLIG
-181 VITGNLSDILANLG
+181 VVVGNLTDILANLG

-210 KLKDAIVQNI
+210 KLKDAIVENI
-220 TNRIEALIDTFGFL
+220 TNRITSLIDTFGFL

-241 FQGDFTGAMEDAKN
+241 FQRDFSGAMEDAKK
-255 SASSFIDVQTGV
+255 AGSSYIDTMTGV
-267 KDTLKKTTEAL
+267 KDTIDKSKDALTGFIDEQKK
-278 SDFIGEQERELKIA
+278 ELKIA
-292 GQIADQRAKAG
+292 GQIADQRAKAD

-341 LKEAGRIEAEITDK
+341 LEEAGRLEAEITDK
-355 EIAVAKIRLKT
+355 EIAVAKIRLQT
-366 KQQENSLSKS
+366 KQQENALSKS
-376 TKEDLKEEAQ
+376 TKEDLQEEAQ
-386 LQANLINLETS
+386 LKANLINLETS
-397 KLKKQRRVTSQLVT
+397 KLNKQKRVTTQLTT

-416 QAELDAIAKSEE
+416 QADKDADVKKEE
-428 ARIQKISDFRNNI
+428 DRLLKISDFRNNI

-453 EEKLQLQRERAEQDL
+453 EEKLELQRERAEQDL

-491 LELQLENKI
+491 LELQLQNKI
-500 LKQQEEES
+500 AGEK
-508 AKAKEQETKDAEALK
+508 KAEDDKDKEQEEKDAQSVQ
-523 DARIQYASET
+523 DAKIGIANAG
-533 LNNLGALAEEGS
+533 LNVLGAIAEEGS
-545 ALAKGVAVAQATM
+545 ALSKGVAVAQATM

-568 SATVPFPEPY
+568 SAPSTIPDPF
-578 AQALRIANSIAI
+578 AQPLRIANAIAI
-590 GVMGLKNVQKIL
+590 GVMGLMNVKKIL
-602 QTKPIEK
+602 ATKPVEK
-609 NAPSIERGG
+609 TAPNISL
-618 AGGGAPA
+618 GGGGGTPA

-630 LVEGTADNQIA
+630 LVEGSADNQIA
-641 TSLNEQSQQPVKAFV
+641 NSLNDQNQQPIKTFV
-656 VTSDVTTGQELDRN
+656 VTSDVTSGQEMDRN
-670 IIDNSSL
+670 IIENSSL